1 MFSSSYPQVSTDD
14 QGVDVDDLEK
24 KVAEHKKSSTYQV
37 TDRHP
42 FWAVCYLQQS
52 SVIMFASGWVLFIQ
66 LNGKFK

>member
-42 FWAVCYLQQS
+42 FWAVCYLVPTYNNPQS
-52 SVIMFASGWVLFIQ
+52 SCLHPGGYYLFS
-66 LNGKFK
+66 